1 LKKDTFIKH
10 LEAVPARVVPFTR
23 KYVVNP
29 LPDKVQYLLYPNRS
43 GGRAVLHQDE
53 AIFPEESLAKGKA
66 TKPDPIT
73 ASQVIEKLW
82 RNGKVPEWI
91 NVTVESYDDEYT
103 YLRLDCCGRFTAN
116 ESLIYHVEEGIPPFH
131 CLGPALPPLPG
142 GEKYSIDKFG
152 KFDLYWR
159 RDESEK

>member
-1 LKKDTFIKH
+1 MKKDTFIKH

-66 TKPDPIT
+66 TKPDTSLHHKSLKSCGAT
-73 ASQVIEKLW
+73 AKS
-82 RNGKVPEWI
+82 RNG
-91 NVTVESYDDEYT
+91 
-103 YLRLDCCGRFTAN
+103 
-116 ESLIYHVEEGIPPFH
+116 
-131 CLGPALPPLPG
+131 
-142 GEKYSIDKFG
+142 
-152 KFDLYWR
+152 
-159 RDESEK
+159 